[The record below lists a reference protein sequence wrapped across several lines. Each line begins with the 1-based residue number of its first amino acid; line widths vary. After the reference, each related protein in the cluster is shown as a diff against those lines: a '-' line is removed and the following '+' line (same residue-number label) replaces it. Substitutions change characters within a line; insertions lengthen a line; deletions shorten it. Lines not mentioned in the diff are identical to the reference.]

1 MRDQAAIQHEIF
13 IVTRRLIRSA
23 ALVAAMI
30 ATGGCALGPDY
41 QRPEIEN
48 PESFRQPAGT
58 GESVANLGWWQQF
71 QDPQMRALI
80 ELALAE
86 NNDLAIAVARIEE
99 ARARYGFV
107 RADQFPRIDGQATA
121 NRGNLQTFF
130 IPGVGAQDQY
140 VLSGGVSWEVDL
152 FGKLRRSTEAA
163 RAELLA
169 TEEARRAV
177 TITLIADV
185 ASAYLLLRDLDARY
199 EISQR
204 TLATRKAS
212 TELVAAR
219 FDKGTV
225 PLIDLNQA
233 QIEEGD
239 AAVQLVS
246 IERAVIQ
253 AENLI
258 NVLVGRNPGPILR
271 QRNTKLHLTP
281 PDVPAGLPSELLE
294 RRPDVR
300 QAEQLLAAQ
309 TARIG
314 VAEALRWPSLNL
326 TAQLGLASKDLSDLL
341 DSDAKIWDVGG
352 SLFAPIFNSGQNKRR
367 VEVEKARTEQLL
379 NAYEQTVLQAFREVE
394 DALADIRTFY
404 DEARAREAQVAAARS
419 GAKLSRARY
428 DGGVTSYLEVLESE
442 RSLFRAELAES
453 SVRREQLVGV
463 VSLYKALGGGWT
475 QDVVPATSAPTP
487 GGVQSGP

>member
-1 MRDQAAIQHEIF
+1 MMLISLA
-13 IVTRRLIRSA
+13 RRLV
-23 ALVAAMI
+23 LVAAI
-30 ATGGCALGPDY
+30 VAAGGCALGPDY
-41 QRPEIEN
+41 ARPAIDE
-48 PESFRQPAGT
+48 PEAYRQPSRT
-58 GESVANLGWWQQF
+58 GESIASLGWWLQYE
-71 QDPQMRALI
+71 DPQLRALI

-107 RADQFPRIDGQATA
+107 RADQFPRLDGRAGA
-121 NRGNLQTFF
+121 SRGNSAEQF
-130 IPGVGAQDQY
+130 IPGIGVQEQY
-140 VLSGGVSWEVDL
+140 TLGGDVSWEVDL

-185 ASAYLLLRDLDARY
+185 ASAYLLLRDLDTRY

-212 TELVAAR
+212 TELVTAR
-219 FDKGTV
+219 FDKGVV
-225 PLIDLNQA
+225 PLIDVNQA
-233 QIEEGD
+233 QIEQAD
-239 AAVQLVS
+239 AAAQLAFF
-246 IERAVIQ
+246 ERAVIQ

-271 QRNTKLHLTP
+271 QRNAELRLSP
-281 PDVPAGLPSELLE
+281 PEVPAGLPSELLE

-300 QAEQLLAAQ
+300 QAEQQLAAQ

-314 VAEALRWPSLNL
+314 IAEALRWPSLDL
-326 TAQLGLASKDLSDLL
+326 TASLGLASNDLSDLL
-341 DSDAKIWDVGG
+341 DSDAKIWDISGN
-352 SLFAPIFNSGQNKRR
+352 LFAPIFNSGQNKRR

-394 DALADIRTFY
+394 DALVGIRTLY
-404 DEARAREAQVAAARS
+404 DEALARQGQVTAARS
-419 GAKLSRARY
+419 AAMLSRARY

-463 VSLYKALGGGWT
+463 VTLYKALGGGWT
-475 QDVVPATSAPTP
+475 QDTVTGATAPTT
-487 GGVQSGP
+487 GGGQAAR